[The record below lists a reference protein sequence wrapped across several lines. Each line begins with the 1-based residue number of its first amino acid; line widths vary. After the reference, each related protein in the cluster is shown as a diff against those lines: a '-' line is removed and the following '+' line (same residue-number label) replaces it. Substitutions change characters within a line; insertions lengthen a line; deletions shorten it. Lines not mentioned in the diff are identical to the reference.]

1 MKVKLLLKTLVLFS
15 VLFLISQDVSA
26 RDERKGPVFIRV
38 VDQTGAAVPKAKLLI
53 WHCNGRDFFTTD
65 DDGRFSMTFK
75 DRLGCRVLRV
85 KKVGYDTRGRNFLQ
99 PFDFGIARP
108 GETSYERP
116 HTIVIRKMEP
126 EPEAID
132 IDPDWRFRKWY
143 DDEPP
148 SEPFSIFGNG
158 DDLGKSGYVDLFVLP
173 KCDHQKKE
181 WTLSFWTTNVNCG
194 IIATTNRVYVAPE
207 SGYRARVD
215 VAKSDYLSPSFTLYL
230 KTRPQGLYAMV
241 PFREREIQANYGM
254 YRTNLIFGCDR
265 VYINPYG
272 GRNLECDVRS
282 CGRYLVEK
290 GKTIWDVLKEGNIP
304 PRIDVPARIENRRQ
318 WWKLEA
324 PMEQISNQQ
333 YILRKKIEEICHKMK
348 DRPQDEIDKAL
359 EPINRE
365 MKLKNSEYWK
375 LREVRDALDDILPT
389 LNLPPGMTEKDK
401 YGKVDLELSYKD

>member
-1 MKVKLLLKTLVLFS
+1 MKTKLVLKTFVLLS
-15 VLFLISQDVSA
+15 VLFLIPQDVFGKG
-26 RDERKGPVFIRV
+26 ERKGPVFIRV

-53 WHCNGRDFFTTD
+53 WHYCGRDFFTTD
-65 DDGRFSMTFK
+65 DDGRFSTTFK
-75 DRLGCRVLRV
+75 DRLGCRILRV
-85 KKVGYDTRGRNFLQ
+85 AKAGYDTRDRNFLQ
-99 PFDFGIARP
+99 PFDFGVASP
-108 GETSYERP
+108 GETSFEHP

-126 EPEAID
+126 EPEAVGRN
-132 IDPDWRFRKWY
+132 PDWSVWRSWY
-143 DDEPP
+143 ESPTLVP
-148 SEPFSIFGNG
+148 LSILG
-158 DDLGKSGYVDLFVLP
+158 DRDKLDKSGYVDFFVLP

-181 WTLSFWTTNVNCG
+181 WTLTLLTTNANCG
-194 IIATTNRVYVAPE
+194 IIATTNRLYRAPE

-215 VAKSDYLSPSFTLYL
+215 VGKSAYLSPSFTLYL

-241 PFREREIQANYGM
+241 PFREGEIQTNYGM
-254 YRTNLIFGCDR
+254 NFTNFMFECDR

-272 GRNLECDVRS
+272 GRILERDLRS

-389 LNLPPGMTEKDK
+389 LNLPPGITEKDK